1 MRENEL
7 SRALE
12 QISQAGSTRLSEH
25 FEQRVWTAIARRQG
39 AESWPL
45 AALLSAAL
53 QPTWAAAALTWA
65 IFIGITGGVV
75 LSQGY
80 RIEGPQLS
88 IFSARSTGLFPST
101 LFR

>member
-7 SRALE
+7 SRALK

-25 FEQRVWTAIARRQG
+25 FEQRVWTAIARRQV
-39 AESWPL
+39 AESWSL

-53 QPTWAAAALTWA
+53 QPTWAAAALAWA
-65 IFIGITGGVV
+65 IFVGVAGGA
-75 LSQGY
+75 LLGRGY
-80 RIEGPQLS
+80 SVETPELS
-88 IFSARSTGLFPST
+88 IFSARSTGLTST